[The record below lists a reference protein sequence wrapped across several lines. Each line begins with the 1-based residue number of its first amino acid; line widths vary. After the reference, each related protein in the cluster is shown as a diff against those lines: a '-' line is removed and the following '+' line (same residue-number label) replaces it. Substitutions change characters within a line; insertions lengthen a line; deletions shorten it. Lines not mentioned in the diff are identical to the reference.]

1 MNKIAKILFLVAIF
15 NGVMLTGFADRGV
28 GKKSKPKVALN
39 IAPTYGS
46 SSVSFNLKSGLQYKG
61 SLLNKV
67 NTSGSSITYNNLVTF
82 QKGNTI
88 YILPYKQKILVP
100 EIKQGYTGLKLIIK
114 TN

>member
-1 MNKIAKILFLVAIF
+1 MNKIAKILFLVAIL
-15 NGVMLTGFADRGV
+15 NGIMLTGYADRGV

-39 IAPTYGS
+39 IATNSQSGS
-46 SSVSFNLKSGLQYKG
+46 LSFNLKSGLQYKG
-61 SLLNKV
+61 SLLNNV
-67 NTSGSSITYNNLVTF
+67 TTTGSSITYNTLVTF